1 VGTKHHLKAPNL
13 IGLVNENTRNRNIEI
28 GKIEILRNF
37 SFFEVESGHEQLV
50 LDSFKNAAF
59 GSTKLTVQS
68 SKPASE
74 KREGDGGEFTKKEK
88 RKRTDS

>member
-1 VGTKHHLKAPNL
+1 MKAPNL

-37 SFFEVESGHEQLV
+37 SFFEVESGHEKLV

-74 KREGDGGEFTKKEK
+74 KQVGEGGEPIKREK
-88 RKRTDS
+88 RKRTES